1 MKHITIFLLFLLS
14 FAVYADTVQK
24 VEKGEKEGS
33 VTKNWVMDVLKKEN
47 VDNVVFFDARPM
59 DFYNKQH
66 TDTIGYLDPD
76 IFYEDGGCEKAI
88 SMIPKDKIVILIC
101 PGPRAQ
107 ESYQNFTDSVTNGGC
122 GYTGGNV
129 YWIRTNVIYH
139 KDHIEVK

>member
-1 MKHITIFLLFLLS
+1 MKYITIFLLFLLS
-14 FAVYADTVQK
+14 LGVYADTVQN

-33 VTKNWVMDVLKKEN
+33 VSKRWVMDILEKGS
-47 VDNVVFFDARPM
+47 VDNVVFMDARPM
-59 DFYNKQH
+59 NFYTKQH

-76 IFYEDGGCEKAI
+76 IFYEDGGCEKAL

-107 ESYQNFTDSVTNGGC
+107 ESYQNLTDSTAGGGC

-129 YWIRTNVIYH
+129 YWIRTNVVYH

>member
-33 VTKNWVMDVLKKEN
+33 VSKNWVMDILKN
-47 VDNVVFFDARPM
+47 GHVDNVAFFDARPM

-76 IFYEDGGCEKAI
+76 MFYEDGGCEKAI
-88 SMIPKDKIVILIC
+88 SMIPKDKIVVLIC

-107 ESYQNFTDSVTNGGC
+107 ESYQNLTDSAANGGC
-122 GYTGGNV
+122 GYSGGNV
-129 YWIRTNVIYH
+129 YWIRTNVVYH

>member
-1 MKHITIFLLFLLS
+1 MKQVIFSLLLVLS
-14 FAVYADTVQK
+14 FAVHAETVK
-24 VEKGEKEGS
+24 GVEKGEMEGS
-33 VTKNWVMDVLKKEN
+33 VSKRWVMDVLRKGN

-66 TDTIGYLDPD
+66 TDTIGHLDPD
-76 IFYEDGGCEKAI
+76 IFYEDGGCEKAL

-107 ESYQNFTDSVTNGGC
+107 ESYQNLTDSAENGGC
-122 GYTGGNV
+122 GYKGGNV
-129 YWIRTNVIYH
+129 YWIRTDVIYH